1 VLGQHAIYARRLIR
15 SLKRI
20 RDVGSHVVATQSNG
34 QKSTVPELDHEEHE
48 LAERLTSTFGVEA
61 TLDDIKIKP
70 TALFSCLHSV
80 EIGGTLSVKRR
91 LSDT

>member
-1 VLGQHAIYARRLIR
+1 VLGEHAKYARRLIR

-20 RDVGSHVVATQSNG
+20 RDVGSHVVATQSKG
-34 QKSTVPELDHEEHE
+34 QKSTVPALDHEEHE
-48 LAERLTSTFGVEA
+48 LAEKLTSTFGMEA
-61 TLDDIKIKP
+61 TLDEIKINP

-80 EIGGTLSVKRR
+80 EFGDTLSLKRR